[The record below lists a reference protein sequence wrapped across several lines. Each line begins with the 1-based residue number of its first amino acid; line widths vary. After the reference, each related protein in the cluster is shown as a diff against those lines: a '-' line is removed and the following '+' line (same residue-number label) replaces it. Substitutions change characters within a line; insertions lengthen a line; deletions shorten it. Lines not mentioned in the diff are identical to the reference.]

1 MRYGMAIV
9 AAALMAPAVVAAQA
23 ATPQA
28 AIEAAMTDSAA
39 GWDAG
44 DLPRFMAIYADDAV
58 YVAGDKVVGG
68 KAAIAARY
76 AKSFTAGGN
85 ARGRLRF
92 QPQAWRTLSAVHV
105 LLVARWTLTPDGEA
119 KPQTGLTTLLFER
132 RKAGWRIIS
141 DHSS

>member
-9 AAALMAPAVVAAQA
+9 AAAMMAPAGAATQA

-28 AIEAAMTDSAA
+28 AIEAAMADSAA

>member
-1 MRYGMAIV
+1 MRYGVAIV
-9 AAALMAPAVVAAQA
+9 AAALMAPAVAAAQA

-76 AKSFTAGGN
+76 ARSFTAGGN

-92 QPQAWRTLSAVHV
+92 QPQAWRMLSAVHV

>member
-92 QPQAWRTLSAVHV
+92 QAQAWRTLSAVHV
-105 LLVARWTLTPDGEA
+105 LLVARWTLTPEGEA